1 MRGGATT
8 VPASAIRPL
17 TALTEPGRRD
27 LSCLGGFLPMR
38 NRAVKRVGKESI
50 MHKRHL
56 IVLAMMV
63 AIGVFFA
70 GLTIARADSG
80 DDGSDDPTPT
90 CTLPGNDQGDEN
102 DQGEDVN
109 DQGEDVQGD
118 DQGDD
123 VQG

>member
-1 MRGGATT
+1 MM
-8 VPASAIRPL
+8 L
-17 TALTEPGRRD
+17 
-27 LSCLGGFLPMR
+27 
-38 NRAVKRVGKESI
+38 
-50 MHKRHL
+50 KRHL

-80 DDGSDDPTPT
+80 DDGSDDPTPV
-90 CTLPGNDQGDEN
+90 CSLPGNDEGDQN

-109 DQGEDVQGD
+109 DQGDDVQGD

-123 VQG
+123 VQGTEADDELDGNGGDDQIEAGDGNDDVCGDQGDDVLNGGSG

>member
-1 MRGGATT
+1 
-8 VPASAIRPL
+8 
-17 TALTEPGRRD
+17 
-27 LSCLGGFLPMR
+27 
-38 NRAVKRVGKESI
+38 

-102 DQGEDVN
+102 DQAEDVN
-109 DQGEDVQGD
+109 DQVIDRIQNGTALFAYYPDRDWLSSSPFLHCDGRVAAR
-118 DQGDD
+118 
-123 VQG
+123 